1 MDNEMGMSG
10 RYCLAISEP
19 KSRKTLN
26 PVICWATTKKHEEN
40 EARTAGLRYGLF
52 SRMGSWWLLCEEL
65 IGCY

>member
-19 KSRKTLN
+19 KSRKTLK

-40 EARTAGLRYGLF
+40 EARTVGLRYGLF
-52 SRMGSWWLLCEEL
+52 SRMSSW
-65 IGCY
+65 